1 MQFALKIPF
10 FGFESIKNMKLTK
23 IDDIFMQLDNADD
36 NKPSFTLINP
46 FILKDYAIEIPEATK
61 NLLEIDE
68 NSNILIFNMVVI
80 HKPLDKSTINFAA
93 PLVFNTDNQ
102 TMAQV
107 ILDGKFSQEHGIAEC
122 ICDFM
127 NKEDS

>member
-10 FGFESIKNMKLTK
+10 FGFESLKNMKLTK

-36 NKPSFTLINP
+36 DKPTFTLINP
-46 FILKDYAIEIPEATK
+46 FALKNYEIEIPIATK

-68 NSNILIFNMVVI
+68 NSNILIFNIVVI
-80 HKPLDKSTINFAA
+80 QKPLDKSVVNFAA
-93 PLVFNTDNQ
+93 PLIFNTDNQ

-107 ILDGKFSQEHGIAEC
+107 ILDGKFSKEHGVAER
-122 ICDFM
+122 ISDFM
-127 NKEDS
+127 NKENS